1 MDACLVAR
9 SASHVA
15 AGATT
20 DGASPRIP
28 TAALGGRADLHVHSL
43 WSDGMQSPEEVV
55 RAAAGRVDVLA
66 LTDHDTIHGA
76 RIAQEYAQDHP
87 ELGVD
92 VIVGEEVSTLNGH
105 VLALYIEEAIPP
117 RLSAERTIELIH
129 EQDGIAVAA
138 HPFHPIRFRTSGH
151 PALAALISDL
161 PLDGVEVVNNSGP
174 LARPYDAWAALRNAD
189 WQLAV
194 TGSSDA
200 HDIDYIGSALT
211 RFRGR
216 HAHTLR
222 QALLERQTRAQLN
235 WSWTMRRLARQ
246 WLLKCRGVVRDY
258 IDPGRLATPAP
269 GLLGVVSPP
278 ASPERAELV
287 GPLSRLPSRTARGD
301 DAHRPRRS
309 MAHRRRE
316 P

>member
-1 MDACLVAR
+1 MDACLTAR

-15 AGATT
+15 AGATI
-20 DGASPRIP
+20 DAASPRIP

-43 WSDGMQSPEEVV
+43 WSDGMQSPEEIV

-66 LTDHDTIHGA
+66 LTDHDTIDGA
-76 RIAQEYAQDHP
+76 RIAQDYALDHP

-138 HPFHPIRFRTSGH
+138 HPFHPIRFRAAGH
-151 PALAALISDL
+151 RTLAALIPDL

-200 HDIDYIGSALT
+200 HDVDYIGSALT
-211 RFRGR
+211 RFPGR
-216 HAHTLR
+216 DARALR
-222 QALLERQTRAQLN
+222 RALVAAQTRAQLN
-235 WSWTMRRLARQ
+235 WSWTVDRLAHR
-246 WLLKCRGVVRDY
+246 WLLKVR
-258 IDPGRLATPAP
+258 
-269 GLLGVVSPP
+269 VF
-278 ASPERAELV
+278 
-287 GPLSRLPSRTARGD
+287 ARESL
-301 DAHRPRRS
+301 RS
-309 MAHRRRE
+309 A
-316 P
+316 